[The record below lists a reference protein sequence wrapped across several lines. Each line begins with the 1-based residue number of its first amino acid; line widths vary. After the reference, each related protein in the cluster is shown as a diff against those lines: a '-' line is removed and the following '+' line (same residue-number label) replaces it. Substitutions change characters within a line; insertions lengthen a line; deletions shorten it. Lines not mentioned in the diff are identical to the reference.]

1 MVDTFQNIIDIA
13 SSQVESIPN
22 IKSSTNFWMIRSK
35 KGIFYSEFLDGNFIA
50 IGWNA
55 LSTGNLSQDDEA
67 LKKNLPNIGYKDKMP
82 GTALNKCRRFVDE
95 VKEGDIAM
103 IVGRDE
109 IAFAY
114 IGDYY
119 EYDHTSTTVE
129 KELEVITQIDN
140 GIYMGDY
147 CPYKKRRHITIINK
161 IRIDIVSPSI
171 YKCLVANRHSL
182 SNLNDY
188 ADAIISASYD
198 VAYYNNRLIVKYHI
212 GQPRDI
218 NPFDFSRF
226 TLSAVSLLAEDE
238 KNVIGKYNI
247 NSEGDVVLFLVNA
260 GKDIYE
266 FIRDNIATI
275 WVIYAIVFGGKGLG
289 FEIPSAIDKCKSW
302 VTDLLCWKETRR
314 LQKASADKTEAEVEK
329 IQAETEQIKLKTE
342 IDKLTLE
349 KMRQEK
355 AVEAEQIVNL
365 LQATSTP
372 LSIQP
377 PSKKIISLV
386 DFLNKESKK

>member
-1 MVDTFQNIIDIA
+1 MVDTFQDIIEIV
-13 SSQVESIPN
+13 SSQVETIPN
-22 IKSSTNFWMIRSK
+22 IKSSTNFWMVRSK

-55 LSTGNLSQDDEA
+55 LTTSNLSQDDEE
-67 LKKNLPNIGYKDKMP
+67 LKKHLTSIGYKDKMP

-109 IAFAY
+109 ITFAY
-114 IGDYY
+114 IGDYF
-119 EYDHTSTTVE
+119 ECTNTTTTVE
-129 KELEVITQIDN
+129 KELDVIAQIDN
-140 GIYMGDY
+140 GTYMGDY

-161 IRIDIVSPSI
+161 IRIDVVSPSI

-198 VAYYNNRLIVKYHI
+198 VAYYDNRLIVKYHI

-238 KNVIGKYNI
+238 RNVIGKYNI
-247 NSEGDVVLFLVNA
+247 NSEGDIVLFLINA
-260 GKDIYE
+260 GKDAYE

-275 WVIYAIVFGGKGLG
+275 WVIYSILFGGKGFG
-289 FEIPSAIDKCKSW
+289 FEIPSAIDKIKSW
-302 VTDLLCWKETRR
+302 VTDLLCWKEMRR

-329 IQAETEQIKLKTE
+329 IQAETEQIKIKTE

-349 KMRQEK
+349 KMRREK
-355 AVEAEQIVNL
+355 AAEAEQIVNL

-372 LSIQP
+372 LIIQP
-377 PSKKIISLV
+377 PSQKIINLV
-386 DFLNKESKK
+386 EVLNRDSRK

>member
-1 MVDTFQNIIDIA
+1 MVDTFQDIIEIA
-13 SSQVESIPN
+13 SEQVESIPN
-22 IKSSTNFWMIRSK
+22 INVSTNFWMVRSK
-35 KGIFYSEFLDGNFIA
+35 KGIFYREFLDRNFIA

-55 LSTGNLSQDDEA
+55 LTTDNLSQDDED
-67 LKKNLPNIGYKDKMP
+67 LKKHLINCGYKDKMP
-82 GTALNKCRRFVDE
+82 GTALNKCRRFADE

-114 IGDYY
+114 IGGYF
-119 EYDHTSTTVE
+119 EYDDASTTVE
-129 KELEVITQIDN
+129 KEIDVIAQIDN
-140 GIYMGDY
+140 GTYMGDY

-198 VAYYNNRLIVKYHI
+198 VAYYDNRLIVKYHI

-226 TLSAVSLLAEDE
+226 TLSTVSLLAEDE
-238 KNVIGKYNI
+238 RNVIGKYNI
-247 NSEGDVVLFLVNA
+247 NSEGDIVLFLANA

-275 WVIYAIVFGGKGLG
+275 WVIYAILFGGKGLG

-302 VTDLLCWKETRR
+302 VTDLLCWKEMRR
-314 LQKASADKTEAEVEK
+314 LQKASADKTEAEIEK
-329 IQAETEQIKLKTE
+329 IHAETEQIRVKTE

-349 KMRQEK
+349 EMRREK

-372 LSIQP
+372 LIVQP
-377 PSKKIISLV
+377 PSPKIINLV
-386 DFLNKESKK
+386 EALNKESKN

>member
-1 MVDTFQNIIDIA
+1 MVDTFQDIIEIA
-13 SSQVESIPN
+13 SEQVESIPN
-22 IKSSTNFWMIRSK
+22 INVSTNFWMVRSK
-35 KGIFYSEFLDGNFIA
+35 KGIFYREFLDRNFIA

-55 LSTGNLSQDDEA
+55 LTTNNLSQGDED
-67 LKKNLPNIGYKDKMP
+67 LKKHLINCGYKDKMP
-82 GTALNKCRRFVDE
+82 GTALNKCRRFADE

-103 IVGRDE
+103 IIGRDE

-114 IGDYY
+114 IGGYF
-119 EYDHTSTTVE
+119 EYDDASTTVE
-129 KELEVITQIDN
+129 KEIDVIAQIDN
-140 GIYMGDY
+140 GTYMGDY

-161 IRIDIVSPSI
+161 IRIDIASPSI

-198 VAYYNNRLIVKYHI
+198 VAYYDNRLIVKYHI

-226 TLSAVSLLAEDE
+226 TLSTVSLLAEDE
-238 KNVIGKYNI
+238 RNVIGKYNI
-247 NSEGDVVLFLVNA
+247 NSEGDIVLFLANA

-275 WVIYAIVFGGKGLG
+275 WVIYAILFGGKGLG

-302 VTDLLCWKETRR
+302 VTDLLCWKEMRR
-314 LQKASADKTEAEVEK
+314 LQKASADKTAAEIEK
-329 IQAETEQIKLKTE
+329 IHAETEQIRVKTE

-349 KMRQEK
+349 EMRREK

-372 LSIQP
+372 LIVQP
-377 PSKKIISLV
+377 PSSKIINLV
-386 DFLNKESKK
+386 EALNKESKN